1 MKKIS
6 AYKIIAGIV
15 LFYSLVGK
23 TYSTRQGIPL
33 INADYLVLDSV
44 TLDGSGISIA
54 IIDEGID
61 VTHPQ
66 LGGSSSCSV
75 QAWKNDKVI
84 GGWDFG
90 QLDNREGDSLPCD
103 SLRGGHG
110 TRVAGIA
117 AGLETDKGGDYFRGV
132 ATGAKLYSLN
142 LARKNGKYGAFAM
155 RDSLI
160 WINQHWNDDPN
171 NPIKVVLITGNYHDV
186 EYNQFNT
193 DNQDVYDNCDYL
205 PKDKS
210 WQSQFEALK
219 AKGIVVISSSGN
231 YGNKGG
237 GSPGFRNGV
246 DWPACL
252 SSVNA
257 ISAVVDTGNPISID
271 EQSDLGEFTALLAP
285 GSTTRTTYPGNT
297 FRNFGD
303 TSAAAPYAAGAAA
316 VLQSASLHITNRY
329 LSPDDLISA
338 LQQYG
343 TLVTDNRKGSVGIKK
358 PLINLR
364 ATIEGRFSVT
374 LDTPR

>member
-6 AYKIIAGIV
+6 AYQMIAGAI
-15 LFYSLVGK
+15 LFFSVVGNVN
-23 TYSTRQGIPL
+23 STRQGIPL
-33 INADYLVLDSV
+33 INATHLI
-44 TLDGSGISIA
+44 LDGVVFDGKGISIA

-66 LGGSSSCSV
+66 LGGSASCS
-75 QAWKNDKVI
+75 AKTWKNDKVI

-90 QLDNREGDSLPCD
+90 QLDNREGDNLPCD

-117 AGLETDKGGDYFRGV
+117 AGLATNKGGDYLRGV

-142 LARKNGKYGAFAM
+142 LSRKNGRYGAFAL

-160 WINQHWNDDPN
+160 WINKHWNDDPN
-171 NPIKVVLITGNYHDV
+171 NPIKVVLITGNYHDL
-186 EYNQFNT
+186 EYNQLNA
-193 DNQDVYDNCDYL
+193 NKQAVYDNCDYL

-210 WQSQFEALK
+210 WQSPFESLE

-231 YGNKGG
+231 YGDKGG
-237 GSPGFRNGV
+237 DNSGFRNGV

-257 ISAVVDTGNPISID
+257 ISAIDDTGNPVTID
-271 EQSDLGEFTALLAP
+271 EQSDLGQFTALLAP
-285 GSTTRTTYPGNT
+285 GSTTRSTYPGNT
-297 FRNFGD
+297 YRNFGD

-329 LSPDDLISA
+329 LSPDDLIAA

-343 TLVTDNRKGSVGIKK
+343 TLITDNRKGSVGITK

-364 ATIEGRFSVT
+364 ATIEGKFSVT

>member
-1 MKKIS
+1 MKKKS
-6 AYKIIAGIV
+6 VYKLIV
-15 LFYSLVGK
+15 GAIFFSILGG
-23 TYSTRQGIPL
+23 TAQGTRQGIPL
-33 INADYLVLDSV
+33 INAHDLVLDGV
-44 TLDGSGISIA
+44 VLDGSGISIA

-66 LGGSSSCSV
+66 LGGSSSCSES
-75 QAWKNDKVI
+75 AWINDKVI

-90 QLDNREGDSLPCD
+90 QLDNRKGDSLPCD

-117 AGLETDKGGDYFRGV
+117 AGLATENGGDYWGGV

-142 LARKNGKYGAFAM
+142 LSRKNGRYGAFAL

-160 WINQHWNDDPN
+160 WVNQHWNDDPD
-171 NPIKVVLITGNYHDV
+171 NPIKIVLLTGNYHDV
-186 EYNQFNT
+186 EYNQFNANDQT
-193 DNQDVYDNCDYL
+193 VYENCDHL

-210 WQSQFEALK
+210 WQSQFESLNS
-219 AKGIVVISSSGN
+219 KGIVVISSSGN
-231 YGNKGG
+231 YGDKGG

-257 ISAVVDTGNPISID
+257 VSAIDDTGNPITVD

-316 VLQSASLHITNRY
+316 VLQSASLRITNRY
-329 LSPDDLISA
+329 MNPEDLISA
-338 LQQYG
+338 LQKYG
-343 TLVTDNRKGSVGIKK
+343 TLITDKRKGSVGIKK

-364 ATIEGRFSVT
+364 ATIEGTFSVK